1 MSDKHL
7 GASISLQGLVKRFGS
22 VTAVDGISLD
32 VGEGEFLSL
41 LGSSGS
47 GKSTTLMMLAGFE
60 RPDAGRIL
68 LDGRDIGDVPANKR
82 NLGMVFQS
90 YALFPHMSVL
100 ENVAYPLQMRKV
112 RAKEIRAKVRSV
124 LDLVRLPFEQF
135 GERRP
140 AQLSGGQQQRV
151 ALARALVYE
160 PRVLLMDEPLGALDK
175 QLRSEMQ
182 LEIKRINTRLGLTV
196 VYVTHDQQEALT
208 MSDRIALL
216 RDGRIEQVGDPETL
230 YERPTST
237 YVADFLGESN
247 FFPVVRDAA
256 DRSIWHLRNGRT
268 VNVLQS
274 PSGGTADTRVL
285 AIRPERVR
293 LTPHPGPGWL
303 DGQVAEAVYVG
314 DHRRIEVRCGELGR
328 VVAFLPAHGP
338 SARLAV
344 GSTVSVDWDT
354 DAAVL
359 LPEADA
365 VPEAPALAAGEVAPG
380 TREDFLSQRGPK

>member
-7 GASISLQGLVKRFGS
+7 GASISLRGLVKRYGS

-32 VGEGEFLSL
+32 VREGEFLSL

-68 LDGRDIGDVPANKR
+68 VDGRDIGDVPANKR

-90 YALFPHMSVL
+90 YALFPHMSVF
-100 ENVAYPLQMRKV
+100 ENVAYPLQLRKV
-112 RAKEIRAKVRSV
+112 RAKEIRAKVESA
-124 LDLVRLPFEQF
+124 LELVRLPFGQF
-135 GERRP
+135 GKRRP

-151 ALARALVYE
+151 ALARALVFE
-160 PRVLLMDEPLGALDK
+160 PRILLMDEPLGALDK
-175 QLRSEMQ
+175 QLRGEMQ

-216 RDGRIEQVGDPETL
+216 RDGRIEQVGDPEAL
-230 YERPTST
+230 YERPANT
-237 YVADFLGESN
+237 YVANFLGESN
-247 FFPVVRDAA
+247 FFPVARDAA

-268 VNVLQS
+268 VNVLES
-274 PSGGTADTRVL
+274 LFDEAADTSVL
-285 AIRPERVR
+285 AIRPERLR
-293 LTPHPGPGWL
+293 LTPHPGPGWF
-303 DGQVAEAVYVG
+303 DGQVTEAVYVG

-328 VVAFLPAHGP
+328 VVACLPARGP
-338 SARLAV
+338 SERLAV
-344 GSTVSVDWDT
+344 GSSVSVDWDP

-359 LPEADA
+359 LPEVDA
-365 VPEAPALAAGEVAPG
+365 VPEPAVAADGDVAPG
-380 TREDFLSQRGPK
+380 AHEDSLFQLGSN